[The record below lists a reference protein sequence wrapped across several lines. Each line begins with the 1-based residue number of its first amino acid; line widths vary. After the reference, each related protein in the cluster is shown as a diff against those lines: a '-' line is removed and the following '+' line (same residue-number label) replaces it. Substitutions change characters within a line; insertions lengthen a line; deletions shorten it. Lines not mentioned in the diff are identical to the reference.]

1 MYIGELCKRKD
12 RGKKGET
19 VLLSQYGTIFQYSEC
34 IVILIWP
41 LIRCCIIGHIKRRC
55 YHNYIETSKKCNVAT
70 FAMIYSIELNM
81 SPDKL

>member
-19 VLLSQYGTIFQYSEC
+19 VLLSQCGTIFQYSEC

-55 YHNYIETSKKCNVAT
+55 YHNYIEIRKDISAIPCSGIKNVIICT
-70 FAMIYSIELNM
+70 F
-81 SPDKL
+81 